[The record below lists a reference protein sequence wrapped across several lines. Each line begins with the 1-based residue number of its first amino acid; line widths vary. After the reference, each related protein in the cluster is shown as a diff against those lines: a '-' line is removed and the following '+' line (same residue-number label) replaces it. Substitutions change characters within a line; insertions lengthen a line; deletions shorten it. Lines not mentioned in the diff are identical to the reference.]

1 MDFLFYRAADGED
14 SVPDFSGRVF
24 MRVIFP
30 LTRTGNTLGWA
41 EYNFT
46 LLTLPS
52 FQEKSTVTF
61 PGLSAPSRSLQ
72 ATLPRERA

>member
-1 MDFLFYRAADGED
+1 MIIFRSGTKTGSWIFYLAADCEG
-14 SVPDFSGRVF
+14 SAPDFSGRVF

-30 LTRTGNTLGWA
+30 LTRTGSTLGWA

-52 FQEKSTVTF
+52 FQEN
-61 PGLSAPSRSLQ
+61 PP
-72 ATLPRERA
+72 

>member
-30 LTRTGNTLGWA
+30 LKRTGNTLGWA
-41 EYNFT
+41 EY
-46 LLTLPS
+46 
-52 FQEKSTVTF
+52 
-61 PGLSAPSRSLQ
+61 LSLIHISEPTRH
-72 ATLPRERA
+72 

>member
-1 MDFLFYRAADGED
+1 MTILVPELKPDYGFPFYRAADGED

-30 LTRTGNTLGWA
+30 LKRTGNTLGWA

-52 FQEKSTVTF
+52 FQEN
-61 PGLSAPSRSLQ
+61 PP
-72 ATLPRERA
+72 

>member
-1 MDFLFYRAADGED
+1 MDFLFYLAAGCED
-14 SVPDFSGRVF
+14 SAPDFNGRVF
-24 MRVIFP
+24 MRIIFP
-30 LTRTGNTLGWA
+30 LKRTGNTLGWA

-52 FQEKSTVTF
+52 FQEKSTVTC

>member
-1 MDFLFYRAADGED
+1 MDFLFYLAAGCED
-14 SVPDFSGRVF
+14 SASDFSGRVF

-52 FQEKSTVTF
+52 FQEKSTVTL
-61 PGLSAPSRSLQ
+61 PRLSAPSRSLP